1 MPGKN
6 TCDLWISGAA
16 RRRSLWISF
25 WRLYTQSRNVDFKGD
40 GCTVRRNREPLA
52 VDLKFELIL
61 DEPKFFR
68 EMKIGCWR
76 WVHDYESGEGTWYWE
91 GRQPREISR
100 SPASGEAAK
109 DMQSPPAPLL
119 VRRSRVSLL

>member
-1 MPGKN
+1 MEQRKQ
-6 TCDLWISGAA
+6 AA
-16 RRRSLWISF
+16 NRHAPAAKE
-25 WRLYTQSRNVDFKGD
+25 TQVGSC

-52 VDLKFELIL
+52 VELKFELIL

-76 WVHDYESGEGTWYWE
+76 LVHDYESGEGTWYWE
-91 GRQPREISR
+91 GAKHDETAARQPREISR

-109 DMQSPPAPLL
+109 EMQSPPARLL
-119 VRRSRVSLL
+119 VRRTRVPLL